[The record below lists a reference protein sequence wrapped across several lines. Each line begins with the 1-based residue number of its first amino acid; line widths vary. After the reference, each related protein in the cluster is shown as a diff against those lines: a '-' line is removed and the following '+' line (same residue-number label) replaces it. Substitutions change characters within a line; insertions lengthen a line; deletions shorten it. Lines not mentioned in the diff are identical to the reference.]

1 MSINTRLLKCL
12 LLFAMAQP
20 CLAQPSFAQD
30 SKQNFS
36 ADFQKAIG
44 EKQYDQAIELLDRS
58 VDAPIFNRITG
69 RTQVASLLMQAARQD
84 DAIVQFDKACNAA
97 IEAAEAGQI
106 TNQNLAGTLM
116 LASAMSQRL
125 DQEKSSKWIARGLE
139 VIQKG
144 LSDQELTPDHRSVL
158 ELLRIKTQ
166 SASPA
171 QAETHKTSLM
181 EFIARCEELF

>member
-1 MSINTRLLKCL
+1 MSINTRLLICL

-36 ADFQKAIG
+36 ADLQKAIG

-84 DAIVQFDKACNAA
+84 EAIVQFDKACTAA

-106 TNQNLAGTLM
+106 TNQT
-116 LASAMSQRL
+116 
-125 DQEKSSKWIARGLE
+125 SSIPSWSLRRCPNGSIKRNRPNGLLE
-139 VIQKG
+139 VY
-144 LSDQELTPDHRSVL
+144 
-158 ELLRIKTQ
+158 
-166 SASPA
+166 
-171 QAETHKTSLM
+171 M
-181 EFIARCEELF
+181 